1 MPEPGPV
8 IFEEVDAANG
18 KAIGVITLS
27 VEKTLNS
34 LTLPMVDLMLA
45 QLQDWQSDDR
55 IAAVWL
61 QGAGGKA
68 FCAGGDV
75 QELHRSA
82 TKTPGGPCVEAETF
96 FEREYRLDYLLHVYP
111 KPVICWGDGIVMGG
125 GLGLFMGCSHA
136 IVTEKTRIAMPE
148 ITIALYPDVGGTW
161 FLNRMPGKTGL
172 FVALTAASI
181 NAADTLY
188 AGMARYFARRDRKS
202 EVFDAV
208 KALDWKSDD
217 AANKTLLSDRLK
229 NLAPAKPIQE
239 DGSELVSA
247 LAQHREQIDQVCSG
261 DDLQAVVS
269 AILALDSADDKW
281 LEKAKASLAHGSPI
295 AAHNIWQ
302 QLKRGEA
309 LSLEEVF
316 QFELM
321 LSTTVVRHPE
331 FAEGVRALLIDKDK
345 NPQWIYP
352 SVAEVPADLIDNFF
366 TPPWSENPLADIA
379 ELKRA

>member
-1 MPEPGPV
+1 MPELGPV

-45 QLQDWQSDDR
+45 QLQDWQHDQR

-61 QGAGGKA
+61 QGAGEKA

-75 QELHRSA
+75 QELYRSA
-82 TKTPGGPCVEAETF
+82 TKTPGGPCTEAETF

-136 IVTEKTRIAMPE
+136 IVTDKTRIAMPE

-188 AGMARYFARRDRKS
+188 AGMATYFALRDRKA
-202 EVFDAV
+202 ELFDALKGLGWQSND
-208 KALDWKSDD
+208 KA
-217 AANKTLLSDRLK
+217 NHELLSETLRS
-229 NLAPAKPIQE
+229 LAPAKAQLA
-239 DGSELVSA
+239 DGGELASA
-247 LAQHREQIDQVCSG
+247 LAEHRSLIDEICAGS
-261 DDLQAVVS
+261 DLQTVVNQ
-269 AILALDSADDKW
+269 ILAIESDDKW
-281 LEKAKASLAHGSPI
+281 LQKAKASLAHGSPV
-295 AAHNIWQ
+295 AAHSIWN
-302 QLKRGEA
+302 QLTQGGS

-321 LSTTVVRHPE
+321 LSTNVVRHPE

-345 NPQWIYP
+345 NPQWLYP
-352 SVAEVPADLIDNFF
+352 TVNDVPEQLVQGFF

-379 ELKRA
+379 QLKGA

>member
-45 QLQDWQSDDR
+45 QLQDWQHDDR

-61 QGAGGKA
+61 QGTGEKA

-75 QELHRSA
+75 QELYRSA

-96 FEREYRLDYLLHVYP
+96 FEREYRLDYLLHIYP
-111 KPVICWGDGIVMGG
+111 KPVVCWGDGIVMGG

-181 NAADTLY
+181 NAADVLY
-188 AGMARYFARRDRKS
+188 AGMARYFALRARKA
-202 EVFDAV
+202 EVFDLV
-208 KALDWKSDD
+208 KGLDWKADD
-217 AANKTLLSDRLK
+217 AANKNLLTEALK
-229 NLAPAKPIQE
+229 SHTAARATQE
-239 DGSELVSA
+239 DGGELVSA
-247 LAQHREQIDQVCSG
+247 IAEHRELIDRVCSG
-261 DDLQAVVS
+261 SDLETVVNN
-269 AILALDSADDKW
+269 ILAMESDDTW
-281 LEKAKASLAHGSPI
+281 LEKAKASLAHGSTI
-295 AAHNIWQ
+295 TAHNIWQ

-345 NPQWIYP
+345 NPKWTYP
-352 SVAEVPADLIDNFF
+352 SVEEVPAELIEHFF
-366 TPPWSENPLADIA
+366 TPPWPQNPLADIA

>member
-8 IFEEVDAANG
+8 IFEEHDAANG
-18 KAIGVITLS
+18 KAIGLITLS

-34 LTLPMVDLMLA
+34 LTLPMVELILA
-45 QLQDWQSDDR
+45 QLQDWQHDSR

-61 QGAGGKA
+61 QGAGEKA

-75 QELHRSA
+75 QELYRSA

-111 KPVICWGDGIVMGG
+111 KPVVCWGDGIVMGG
-125 GLGLFMGCSHA
+125 GLGLFAACSHA

-172 FVALTAASI
+172 FVALTAASL
-181 NAADTLY
+181 NGADALY
-188 AGMARYFARRDRKS
+188 AGLAGHFSLRDKK
-202 EVFDAV
+202 EAIFDAV
-208 KALDWKSDD
+208 KGIAWQEDESANHALL
-217 AANKTLLSDRLK
+217 TRCLSE
-229 NLAPAKPIQE
+229 LAPPAARQS
-239 DGSELVSA
+239 DGSDLACA
-247 LAQHREQIDQVCSG
+247 LSEHRALIDQLCSA
-261 DDLQAVVS
+261 DDLQSVVD
-269 AILALDSADDKW
+269 AILACDADDRW
-281 LEKAKASLAHGSPI
+281 MQKAKASLEHGSCI
-295 AAHNIWQ
+295 AAHSIWK
-302 QLKRGEA
+302 QLTRGDG

-321 LSTTVVRHPE
+321 LSTNVVRHPE

-345 NPQWIYP
+345 SPRWLYAT
-352 SVAEVPADLIDNFF
+352 VKAVPTDLVEDFF
-366 TPPWSENPLADIA
+366 TPPWDENPLSDIQT
-379 ELKRA
+379 LRH